1 MQTKTGRDLKAEEI
15 TKENYLVPKGEE
27 LLYHIKQEQKQFD
40 QKTGKKISRARIQKF
55 GEKEWQTVVE
65 KNMKKQDYNIEILH
79 DPTEFKAINEAKAAE
94 AKAAEEIEKA
104 KAAEAKAQAEAEAR
118 QKEINDAV
126 AKALANAN
134 KTTKTPKE

>member
-94 AKAAEEIEKA
+94 AKA
-104 KAAEAKAQAEAEAR
+104 QAEAEAR

-134 KTTKTPKE
+134 KTTKTPKTPKE